1 MKKILVLLAILL
13 ATTAC
18 KKVALYHDL
27 TEEEAND
34 IIVILQTNDIS
45 AEKIKEVRQNEIF
58 WVIQVD
64 PKKLAESRSLLV
76 EHNLPRKRELGLS
89 GVYKEKGLIPTPDE
103 QKARFL
109 LALKGEI
116 INSLLKIP
124 EVVEAD
130 VVLNIP
136 TADEF
141 VSPGAKEKRPTA
153 SVVIMAR
160 PSRTGVESFTEAKI
174 QQFVANSV
182 ENLNPRDV
190 SVIITYVGS
199 PKSGIMPG
207 QSLILPSAVEQPRL
221 ERPANDPV
229 TRIAGLEV
237 VGQSKSK
244 IKIYM
249 AIFFIILAVLAIA
262 LVVTVIKTS
271 RMRSDMQS
279 RGGDNK
285 KLVEGRLVDDQK
297 RLGDGN

>member
-1 MKKILVLLAILL
+1 MKKIFILLAILL

-18 KKVALYHDL
+18 KKVELYHDL
-27 TEEEAND
+27 TEADAND
-34 IIVILQTNDIS
+34 MLVILQQNDIG
-45 AEKIKEVRQNEIF
+45 AEKVKEVRQNEVY
-58 WVIQVD
+58 WTVQVD
-64 PKKLAESRSLLV
+64 PKKLSVARALLV

-116 INSLLKIP
+116 INSLTRIP

-130 VVLNIP
+130 VVLNVP
-136 TADEF
+136 SSDEF
-141 VSPGAKEKRPTA
+141 AAPGAKEKRPTA

-160 PSRTGVESFTEAKI
+160 PSQTGVESFTEAKI

-190 SVIITYVGS
+190 SVIITYVGA
-199 PKSGIMPG
+199 PKRGIMPG
-207 QSLILPSAVEQPRL
+207 QSLILPSAVEQQKVQQPSN
-221 ERPANDPV
+221 EPV

-249 AIFFIILAVLAIA
+249 AIFFVILAVLAVA
-262 LVVTVIKTS
+262 LVITVIRTS
-271 RMRSDMQS
+271 RMRSEMQS
-279 RGGDNK
+279 RGADNK
-285 KLVEGRLVDDQK
+285 KLVEGRIVDDQK